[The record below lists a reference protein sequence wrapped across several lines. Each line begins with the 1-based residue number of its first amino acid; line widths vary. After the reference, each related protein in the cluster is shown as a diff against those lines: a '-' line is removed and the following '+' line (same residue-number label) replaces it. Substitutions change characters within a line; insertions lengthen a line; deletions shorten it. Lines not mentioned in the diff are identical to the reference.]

1 MSLNEEI
8 EGLRDQFNKALPEQ
22 ALNVIRADNERLAK
36 SGIADR
42 SLKAG
47 DKVTPFSLSNAQG
60 KTVTSVDLLATGPL
74 ILSFYRG
81 GW

>member
-1 MSLNEEI
+1 MSLNKEI
-8 EGLRDQFNKALPEQ
+8 EALRDQFNKALPEE

-47 DKVTPFSLSNAQG
+47 DQVTPFSLLSAQG
-60 KTVTSVDLLATGPL
+60 ATVTSGDLLATGPVV
-74 ILSFYRG
+74 LSFYRG